1 MLTEQEKHLLRDGL
15 RRLAANMRGY
25 RERREQLRVM
35 GAVALAAAAGAGED
49 ACDGANIAV
58 VEAPTGTGKSAALAL
73 SAAVMAHT
81 RGKRLVMSSC
91 TVALMEQLRD
101 KDLPLIAQ
109 SVPFPLRVAVAK
121 GRQRYA
127 CIVRLADAEQPAL
140 RALAEDF
147 AAGRWNGDVDAL
159 SEPVTAQQW
168 QSITNDEAGC
178 LGKACRHR
186 TRCPY
191 LVARDEARSADVLI
205 TNHHFV
211 AAALQSEEAAGLPD
225 LRETIAV
232 FDEAHALPET
242 ALHALT
248 RSFAPRA
255 VAAAVGDMPELAQRI
270 ARGLRLPPAAAQ
282 AVAIQAGPLAA
293 ALRELD
299 AACLRLIGAPAAQR
313 TCLPAGPLPQLAP
326 ALQALREHGQAMLE
340 ALQPLREAVLER
352 AAQEPQ
358 AAERVVGWMAP
369 ALRTLRNALHTCAM
383 FGDERGAQ
391 DEPPARWIET
401 GPAPDAPLQLNAAPL
416 SSAPFFAERLWTQVC
431 AAVTASA
438 TLRAC
443 GSFEPFL
450 RESGLHGLPRVRT
463 MALPSPFRHHH
474 LSTLLVPQLAAD
486 PRDAQAHTAEVLAL
500 LPELIHCQGTLVLF
514 CSATQMQAVRAA
526 LPEHIAS
533 RILMQGEL
541 GKAALLREHRRRIER
556 GEVSIIFGLAS
567 FFEGVDL
574 PGRLL
579 EHVIIAKLPFRP
591 PGEPIEQARA
601 AAMAAQR
608 RSYFEEV
615 ALPEV
620 SLRLQQAAGRLIR
633 SDTDR
638 GTVTILDRRIG
649 QTHWGRRLLAGLPPM
664 RKYIGATDW
673 RRVLPA
679 AAFNDEDFAA
689 HAAEQDNTCARL
701 RAHALNDGH
710 DVRT

>member
-1 MLTEQEKHLLRDGL
+1 MLTEQEKRLLRDGL
-15 RRLAANMRGY
+15 RRLAANMHGY
-25 RERREQLRVM
+25 RERREQLRLM
-35 GAVALAAAAGAGED
+35 GAVALAAAAGARQD
-49 ACDGANIAV
+49 ACEGANIAV
-58 VEAPTGTGKSAALAL
+58 VEAPTGTGKSAALVL

-81 RGKRLVMSSC
+81 RGKRLVMSTA

-127 CIVRLADAEQPAL
+127 CIVRLRETTAL
-140 RALAEDF
+140 QALAEDF
-147 AAGRWNGDVDAL
+147 DAGRWNGDVDAL
-159 SEPVTAQQW
+159 DTPVTPEQW

-178 LGKACRHR
+178 LGEACRHR
-186 TRCPY
+186 QRCPY
-191 LVARDEARSADVLI
+191 LLARDEARDADLLI

-211 AAALQSEEAAGLPD
+211 TAALQSEEAGGLPD
-225 LRETIAV
+225 LRDTIAV

-242 ALHALT
+242 ALNALT

-255 VAAAVGDMPELAQRI
+255 TAAAVADMPELAQRI
-270 ARGLRLPPAAAQ
+270 AKGLRLPSALPQTVAAA
-282 AVAIQAGPLAA
+282 AGPLVAALHELAA
-293 ALRELD
+293 A
-299 AACLRLIGAPAAQR
+299 CSRLIGARGAQR
-313 TCLPAGPLPQLAP
+313 ASLPAGPLPQLAP
-326 ALQALREHGQAMLE
+326 ALRGLREHGQAMLD
-340 ALQPLREAVLER
+340 AMQPLREAVLAR
-352 AAQEPQ
+352 AAQEPA
-358 AAERVVGWMAP
+358 AAERVIGWMAP
-369 ALRTLRNALHTCAM
+369 ALRTLRNALQTCTM
-383 FGDERGAQ
+383 FGDERPAQ
-391 DEPPARWIET
+391 DEPPARWIE
-401 GPAPDAPLQLNAAPL
+401 AAQAADAPLRLNAAPL
-416 SSAPFFAERLWTQVC
+416 SSAPFLAERLWTKVC
-431 AAVTASA
+431 AAAAASA

-450 RESGLHGLPRVRT
+450 RDSGLNGLHRLRT

-500 LPELIHCQGTLVLF
+500 LPTLLHCQGTLVLF

-526 LPEHIAS
+526 LPERIAS
-533 RILMQGEL
+533 RILMQGAL

-567 FFEGVDL
+567 FYEGVDL

-579 EHVIIAKLPFRP
+579 EHVIIAKLPFRS

-601 AAMAAQR
+601 AALAAQG

-620 SLRLQQAAGRLIR
+620 SLRLQQAVGRLIR
-633 SDTDR
+633 SEADR

-664 RKYIGATDW
+664 RKYIGAANW
-673 RRVLPA
+673 RRVLPT

-689 HAAEQDNTCARL
+689 QAA
-701 RAHALNDGH
+701 
-710 DVRT
+710 